1 MTGRIHVV
9 GIGGTGLSAIAK
21 VLHERGVEVTGSD
34 QAPSPYAQAL
44 EALGVP
50 VTYGH
55 AASNVK
61 GARLVLVSSAV
72 AEDNP
77 EVLAARQA
85 GIPVLRR
92 EQYLHELTAGFRTVA
107 VAGTHGKTTTTAMIA
122 WILDQ
127 AGRDPSYIIGGVAT
141 DLGTNAH
148 AGKGIE
154 FVVEAD
160 EYDRAFLGLS
170 PSVAVVTNIE
180 HDHPDCYPTY
190 GDLRAAFDAFGAQ
203 VQDLLVTCGDD
214 PAAASLDPGG
224 VRRITYGLHSPAD
237 WRATDVQLMPGGG
250 STFTAWHHDLRLG
263 SVRLTQPGEHNVSN
277 ALGALAVVDQ
287 LGTAFA
293 TSADALASFHGVWRR
308 FELLGEAG
316 GVTVIDDYAHH
327 PSEIR
332 ATLQAARQRFP
343 QADVWAVFQPHTY
356 SRTRALMASF
366 ATAFADAD
374 HVLVTDVFPAREQ
387 PDGVTSGRGVV
398 EAMEH
403 PDARFIPA
411 LDDALRVLTA
421 GVKPGSVVVT
431 LSAGDANRVGKDLL
445 ALRKAGE
452 EGVGRHG

>member
-21 VLHERGVEVTGSD
+21 VLHERGEVVTGSD

-50 VTYGH
+50 ITYGH
-55 AASNVK
+55 AAGNVE
-61 GARLVLVSSAV
+61 GARLILVSSAV

-85 GIPVLRR
+85 GIPVVRR
-92 EQYLHELTAGFRTVA
+92 EQYFQDLTAGFRTVA

-141 DLGTNAH
+141 DLETNAH
-148 AGKGIE
+148 AGRGIE

-180 HDHPDCYPTY
+180 HDHPDCYPTFE
-190 GDLRAAFDAFGAQ
+190 DLRAAFNAFGAR

-214 PAAASLDPGG
+214 PAAASMEPGAA
-224 VRRITYGLHSPAD
+224 RRTSYGLRSPAD
-237 WRATDVQLMPGGG
+237 WRATDVRSLPGAG

-263 SVRLTQPGEHNVSN
+263 SVTLTVPGEHNVSN
-277 ALGALAVVDQ
+277 SLGALAAADQ

-293 TSADALASFHGVWRR
+293 TSADALATFHGVERR

-316 GVTVIDDYAHH
+316 GVVVIDDYAHH

-332 ATLQAARQRFP
+332 ATLQAARRRFP
-343 QADVWAVFQPHTY
+343 QAGLWAVFQPHTY
-356 SRTRALMASF
+356 SRTRALLASF

-374 HVLVTDVFPAREQ
+374 HVLVTSVFASREQ
-387 PDGVTSGRGVV
+387 PDGVTSGKDVV
-398 EAMEH
+398 DAMQH
-403 PDARFIPA
+403 PDVRFIPA
-411 LDDALRVLTA
+411 LDDALHALA
-421 GVKPGSVVVT
+421 IGVEPGDVVVT

-452 EGVGRHG
+452 EGVWRHG

>member
-1 MTGRIHVV
+1 MSGRIHVV

-21 VLHERGVEVTGSD
+21 VLHERGEEVTGSD

-50 VTYGH
+50 VMYGH
-55 AASNVK
+55 AASNVE

-72 AEDNP
+72 AVDNP
-77 EVLAARQA
+77 EILAARQA
-85 GIPVLRR
+85 NIPVVRR
-92 EQYLHELTAGFRTVA
+92 EQYFHELTAGFRTVA

-122 WILDQ
+122 WILNQ

-190 GDLRAAFDAFGAQ
+190 EDLHAAFDAFGAQ

-214 PAAASLDPGG
+214 AGSAGLDPAG
-224 VRRITYGLHSPAD
+224 VRRVSYALHMPAD
-237 WRATDVQLMPGGG
+237 WHATDVQPVAGGG

-263 SVRLTQPGEHNVSN
+263 TVTLTQPGEHNVSN
-277 ALGALAVVDQ
+277 ALGAMAAVDQ

-293 TSADALASFHGVWRR
+293 TSAEALASFHGVGRR
-308 FELLGEAG
+308 FEVLGEAG

-332 ATLQAARQRFP
+332 ATLQAVRQRYP

-356 SRTRALMASF
+356 SRTRALLGSF
-366 ATAFADAD
+366 AKAFADAD
-374 HVLVTDVFPAREQ
+374 HVLVTDIFASRER
-387 PDGVTSGRGVV
+387 PDGVTSGKSVV
-398 EAMEH
+398 DAMEH
-403 PDARFIPA
+403 PDVRFIPA
-411 LDDALRVLTA
+411 LDEALHALAA
-421 GVKPGSVVVT
+421 GVKPGDVVVT
-431 LSAGDANRVGKDLL
+431 LSAGDANRVGMDLL
-445 ALRKAGE
+445 TLRRGPARKE
-452 EGVGRHG
+452 

>member
-1 MTGRIHVV
+1 MTGRIHVI

-21 VLHERGVEVTGSD
+21 VLHERGEEVTGSD

-44 EALGVP
+44 EALGVS
-50 VTYGH
+50 VSYGH
-55 AASNVK
+55 AARNVE
-61 GARLVLVSSAV
+61 GARLVLVSSAI

-85 GIPVLRR
+85 SIPVVRR
-92 EQYLHELTAGFRTVA
+92 EQYFHELTAGFRTVA

-160 EYDRAFLGLS
+160 EYDRAFLGLT

-190 GDLRAAFDAFGAQ
+190 QDLCAAFDAFAAQ
-203 VQDLLVTCGDD
+203 VQDLLVACGDD
-214 PAAASLDPGG
+214 PGAASLDPGV
-224 VRRITYGLHSPAD
+224 VRRTTFGLHSPAD
-237 WRATDVQLMPGGG
+237 WRATDVRSIPGGG

-263 SVRLTQPGEHNVSN
+263 SVGLTQPGEHNVSN
-277 ALGALAVVDQ
+277 ALGALAAVDQ

-293 TSADALASFHGVWRR
+293 TSTEALASFHGVGRR
-308 FELLGEAG
+308 FEVLGEAG

-343 QADVWAVFQPHTY
+343 GAEVWAVFQPHTY

-366 ATAFADAD
+366 ATAFSDAD
-374 HVLVTDVFPAREQ
+374 HVLVTDVFPAREK
-387 PDGVTSGRGVV
+387 PDGVTSGKRVV
-398 EAMEH
+398 DAMEH
-403 PDARFIPA
+403 PDARFVPA
-411 LDDALRVLTA
+411 LDDALHALAT
-421 GVKPGSVVVT
+421 GVKPGDVVVT
-431 LSAGDANRVGKDLL
+431 LSAGDANRVGKELL
-445 ALRKAGE
+445 ALRRAGA
-452 EGVGRHG
+452 

>member
-1 MTGRIHVV
+1 
-9 GIGGTGLSAIAK
+9 LSAIAK
-21 VLHERGVEVTGSD
+21 VLHERGEVVTGSD

-55 AASNVK
+55 AASNVA
-61 GARLVLVSSAV
+61 GARLVLISSAV
-72 AEDNP
+72 SEDNP
-77 EVLAARQA
+77 EVVAARQA
-85 GIPVLRR
+85 GVPVVRR
-92 EQYLHELTAGFRTVA
+92 EQYFHELTAGFRTVA

-160 EYDRAFLGLS
+160 EYDRAFLGLT

-190 GDLRAAFDAFGAQ
+190 EDLRSAFDAFATH
-203 VQDLLVTCGDD
+203 VQDLLVACGDN
-214 PAAASLDPGG
+214 PAAASLDPGS
-224 VRRITYGLHSPAD
+224 VRRTTFGLHSPAD
-237 WRATDVQLMPGGG
+237 WRATDVRPVSGGG

-263 SVRLTQPGEHNVSN
+263 SVTLAQPGEHNVSN
-277 ALGALAVVDQ
+277 ALGALAAVDQ

-293 TSADALASFHGVWRR
+293 TSAEALASFHGVGRR
-308 FELLGEAG
+308 FEVLGEAD

-343 QADVWAVFQPHTY
+343 RANVWAVFQPHTY
-356 SRTRALMASF
+356 SRTRVLMALF
-366 ATAFADAD
+366 AQAFADAD
-374 HVLVTDVFPAREQ
+374 HVLVTDIFPAREK
-387 PDGVTSGRGVV
+387 PDGVTSGKGVV

-411 LDDALRVLTA
+411 LDDALRALEA
-421 GVKPGSVVVT
+421 GVRSGDVVVT
-431 LSAGDANRVGKDLL
+431 LSAGDANRVGRELL
-445 ALRKAGE
+445 ALRKAG
-452 EGVGRHG
+452 V